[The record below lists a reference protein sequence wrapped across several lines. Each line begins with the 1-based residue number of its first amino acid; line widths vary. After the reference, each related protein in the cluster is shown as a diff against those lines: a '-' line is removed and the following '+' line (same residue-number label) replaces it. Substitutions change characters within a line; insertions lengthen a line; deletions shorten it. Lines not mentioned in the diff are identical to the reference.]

1 MVKRLYLVQ
10 LAIAILLAACAR
22 KETPAFKGE
31 PTTLTFAC
39 MDYQHSL
46 YEPLVE
52 GFHAV
57 NPNIRV
63 QLVSADEASGMQRQ
77 GSTVTSGGQEVE
89 RLAAHADTFVWFAG
103 LRPTDHW
110 FLLDLQP
117 FVQDSSFPA
126 NDFYP
131 GTLDLLRQQGKLYG
145 LPAEITPHLIFYD
158 KDVFDQAGVPHPHI
172 GWTWD
177 DFLGAA
183 SRLTER
189 EGDTIT
195 RYGAAERLHFLL
207 AMMQQNGV
215 PLWDDRVDP
224 PRPLFDTPEVARALR
239 RYTDMILTDRV
250 MAGRETTGAGEIASL
265 INEGKVAM
273 WTDYAHSRSY
283 HAARTN
289 LGIAP
294 FPEGIAAAN
303 PRSAYGFYVSAGT
316 AHPEAAWRWLTYLSE
331 TYQPPSFMEGA
342 LPARR
347 SVTRQVDWWKA
358 LDKETRAVFE
368 YALDHPATNDTA
380 MNQLIWRAATRVL
393 EGGASVEEALAETQS
408 EALRRQSEL
417 AGATPPAPRPVA
429 TLQPTPAKVR
439 TAITFAPSPDAD
451 LSTYRK
457 LAAAYDEVHPDVRI
471 EVIPAPVDLAE
482 LAATADCFGST
493 FSAQAPGVRQHVRS
507 LQPLL
512 EADADFAPG
521 DFYPQ
526 FLAACQG
533 DGELW
538 CLPYQA
544 DALMVYYNRNLLA
557 ESGVTPPATDWSV
570 DDWLDAV
577 AALSTEDHYGFTTS
591 EGAYGDLIFGLER
604 LGARL
609 VDDTHD
615 PPRPTL
621 DDPTVIAALTRYADR
636 FRPQSL
642 SPGTPSTHGGWPDAM
657 VMGTHPEGVQRQGV
671 AMWIDSIGLYA
682 YAPPLLYP
690 VGVAPLP
697 TGARAS
703 TEFALRAYYISAQ
716 TEDPEAC
723 WQWCAFL
730 SSQPETMHLLP
741 ARRSVTESSAWQ
753 QQVGPADLPAY
764 RATLEYDD
772 TSILRLRW
780 KIRWLAYA
788 YPWLDEAFQA
798 TVRGADGTQAL
809 AAAQARAEALVACLE
824 EKGDFSD
831 NEQLRACARQVD
843 PDYPL

>member
-1 MVKRLYLVQ
+1 MIKRPLLYL
-10 LAIAILLAACAR
+10 LAIAFLLAACAR
-22 KETPAFKGE
+22 NKTPAYKGD
-31 PTTLTFAC
+31 PATITFAC
-39 MDYQHSL
+39 MDYQRSV

-52 GFHAV
+52 GFHAA

-77 GSTVTSGGQEVE
+77 GSTVTSSGQELE
-89 RLAAHADTFVWFAG
+89 RLAAYADTFVWFAN

-126 NDFYP
+126 TDFYP
-131 GTLDLLRQQGKLYG
+131 GTLGLFRQQGGLYG
-145 LPAEITPHLIFYD
+145 LPAEITLHLIFYD
-158 KDVFDQAGVPHPHI
+158 KDLFDRAGVPYPRI

-177 DFLGAA
+177 DFLDAA
-183 SRLTER
+183 SRLTEW
-189 EGDTIT
+189 EGDTVI
-195 RYGAAERLHFLL
+195 RYGAAARVHFLL
-207 AMMQQNGV
+207 AMMQQHGV
-215 PLWDDRVDP
+215 SLWDDRVDP
-224 PRPLFDTPEVARALR
+224 PHPLFDTPEVARVLR

-250 MAGRETTGAGEIASL
+250 MAGRETMGIGEIASL
-265 INEGKVAM
+265 IDEGKVAM
-273 WTDYAHSRSY
+273 WSDFAHSRPY
-283 HAARTN
+283 HAARKN

-294 FPEGIAAAN
+294 FPEGVAAAN
-303 PRSAYGFYVSAGT
+303 PRSAYGFYASAGT

-331 TYQPPSFMEGA
+331 TYQPPSFMEGM

-347 SVTRQVDWWKA
+347 SVTGQVGWWKA
-358 LDKETRAVFE
+358 LDKETKAVFE

-380 MNQLIWRAATRVL
+380 MNQLIWRAANRVL
-393 EGGASVEEALAETQS
+393 EDGASVEDALAETQS

-417 AGATPPAPRPVA
+417 AAATPPPLRPVA
-429 TLQPTPAKVR
+429 TPQPTPAKVQ
-439 TAITFAPSPDAD
+439 TVITFAPSPDAD
-451 LSTYRK
+451 LSTYRE
-457 LAAAYDEVHPDVRI
+457 LAAAYQEAHPDVRI
-471 EVIPAPVDLAE
+471 EVIPVPVDLAE
-482 LAATADCFGST
+482 LTAIADCFGST
-493 FSAQAPGVRQHVRS
+493 FSAQAPGVRQHIRS

-512 EADADFAPG
+512 EADADFPPG

-557 ESGVTPPATDWSV
+557 ESDVAPPAAGWSV

-577 AALSTEDHYGFTTS
+577 AALSTEDHYGFTTY

-609 VDDTHD
+609 VDDARD

-621 DDPTVIAALTRYADR
+621 DDPTVVAALTRYADR
-636 FRPQSL
+636 FHPQPL
-642 SPGTPSTHGGWPDAM
+642 SPGTPSTQNGWPDTM
-657 VMGTHPEGVQRQGV
+657 VMGNHPEGVQRQGV
-671 AMWIDSIGLYA
+671 AMWIDSIGLHA

-703 TEFALRAYYISAQ
+703 TEFALRAYYISAG
-716 TEDPEAC
+716 TGEAEAC

-730 SSQPETMHLLP
+730 SGRPETVRLLP
-741 ARRSVTESSAWQ
+741 ARRSVAESFAWQ
-753 QQVGPADLPAY
+753 QQVSPADLPAY
-764 RATLEYDD
+764 LATLEYDD
-772 TSILRLRW
+772 ASILRLRW

-798 TVRGADGTQAL
+798 TVRGANGAQAL
-809 AAAQARAEALVACLE
+809 ATAQAKAEELVACLE
-824 EKGDFSD
+824 ETGGFSD